1 MKEVESNSKEKK
13 DFLKEIKELEKQ
25 KENDII
31 NMKNNN
37 AILKQKNE
45 QLLLMLNALENK
57 FI

>member
-1 MKEVESNSKEKK
+1 M
-13 DFLKEIKELEKQ
+13 KEIKKLEKQ